1 VPGEGVDLFKKIIGA
16 DLLPGE
22 SPISSREPHFAY
34 VVMVDGTIKEKGAVS
49 LSELLAIAQR
59 TRADAI
65 AVDNV
70 YELAPSLEELQRMLN
85 SLTHTPKLV
94 QVTMI
99 GGKMYQ
105 LSSLAASLG
114 LSGGKL
120 SPEQAAETCAQLCFM
135 GVGSELVLFES
146 NETRVIVSKGRQ
158 PVQGGMSVE
167 RYRRNIESRILIKTK
182 EIKNILDSKKID
194 YDMFITK
201 SSYGL
206 ERSVFIVYAPRDELF
221 GVIKPIHDHDIQV
234 RVELVEKREPTFNP
248 LASRPRKTRK
258 ITVHLIVGVDPG
270 VTTGIA
276 AVTLDGELRLLIS
289 GKELGRG
296 QVVRI
301 LSEVGSPVV
310 VATDTSPPP
319 EYVKK
324 LATMLNATLVA
335 PQRPLTVEEKRRLVS
350 DFMGAT
356 PQNFKVKDAHQRDAL
371 AAAINAYLQLR
382 PKLIEAREKVYRL
395 GLDIPLEDVEAL
407 VAKGSAIWDAI
418 RQVSRTCL
426 VPGHEQLAPKAV
438 SKTETFYLENL
449 LDRLNDAYKRIQ
461 KLENEKESLIEK
473 IKLLEEQY
481 NRILNI
487 QNYELKKDKEIES
500 LKIKIDMLLKENNLL
515 EEELNKIKNRL
526 NVIENLIAK
535 AASGEFVFV
544 PRVGSLD
551 PASDLSRTGGVVVVG
566 ALRPDDLKH
575 LREIRNKFK
584 LKALICEQI
593 PSGAFAADLAS
604 FDIALL
610 SFDEIRPVDRVRDVY
625 VFKRVELEKA
635 IVEKLQKLE
644 KESHERTRKTFKDI
658 VESYRIDRAR
668 LIKAEGEVA
677 KQ

>member
-1 VPGEGVDLFKKIIGA
+1 M
-16 DLLPGE
+16 
-22 SPISSREPHFAY
+22 
-34 VVMVDGTIKEKGAVS
+34 MVDGTIKEKGAVS

-114 LSGGKL
+114 LGGGKI
-120 SPEQAAETCAQLCFM
+120 SPERAAEACAQLCFM

-167 RYRRNIESRILIKTK
+167 RYKRNIESRILIKTK

-194 YDMFITK
+194 YDIFVTK
-201 SSYGL
+201 SSHGL

-221 GVIKPIHDHDIQV
+221 GAIKPIHDHDIQV
-234 RVELVEKREPTFNP
+234 RVELVEKHEPTFNP

-276 AVTLDGELRLLIS
+276 ALTLDGELRLLIS

-335 PQRPLTVEEKRRLVS
+335 PQSPLTVEEKRRLVS

-371 AAAINAYLQLR
+371 AAALNAYLQLR
-382 PKLIEAREKVYRL
+382 PKLVEAREKVYRL

-438 SKTETFYLENL
+438 IKTETLYLENL
-449 LDRLNDAYKRIQ
+449 LNRLNEAYKRIQ
-461 KLENEKESLIEK
+461 KLENEKESLLEK
-473 IKLLEEQY
+473 IKILEEQY

-500 LKIKIDMLLKENNLL
+500 LKIKINMLLKENNLL

-535 AASGEFVFV
+535 AAFGEFVLV
-544 PRVGSLD
+544 TRVGSLD
-551 PASDLSRTGGVVVVG
+551 LASDLSRTGGVVVVG

-584 LKALICEQI
+584 LKALIYEQI

-610 SFDEIRPVDRVRDVY
+610 SLDEIRPVDRVRDVY
-625 VFKRVELEKA
+625 VFKRDELEKA

-644 KESHERTRKTFKDI
+644 KESRERTRKAFKDL